1 MRSGGQNKIYL
12 VAFLGSYMQKLI
24 HLVMDYAPGDLACA
38 EVVSALAA
46 QIPADYHWHITSV
59 NSFDT
64 VATGFV
70 VAQLGNQ
77 SEKLRPKD
85 TLIYANCAPRKDRRE
100 ARTNNEGEGFLYGV
114 LNSGVGI
121 MAVNSGYSLS
131 FVREELKELWAIK
144 VDVGGSQFRSRDN
157 FPQLVGKAARGEKD
171 FLIEKLD
178 PMKVI
183 APPPTA
189 AVGYVDSFGNLKTTI
204 REGSPEIAGLQP
216 GQRVRLVINDVEM
229 SATVAAGSFNV
240 QEGDIAFAPGSSG
253 HDRKYWEIFQ
263 RGGSAWHTYRKPR
276 PGSQITIKA

>member
-1 MRSGGQNKIYL
+1 
-12 VAFLGSYMQKLI
+12 MQKLI

-64 VATGFV
+64 VSTGFV
-70 VAQLGNQ
+70 VGQLGNQ
-77 SEKLRPKD
+77 CEARRPKD

-100 ARTNNEGEGFLYGV
+100 ARTNNEGEGFLYGI
-114 LNSGVGI
+114 LNSGVGV

-131 FVREELKELWAIK
+131 FVREELKELWAIQ

-157 FPQLVGKAARGEKD
+157 FPKLVGMAARGEKD
-171 FLIEKLD
+171 FLIERLD

-183 APPPTA
+183 APPPA
-189 AVGYVDSFGNLKTTI
+189 SAVGYVDSFGNLKTTI
-204 REGSPEIAGLQP
+204 RDGDPVLLKLEP
-216 GQRVRLVINDVEM
+216 GQRIRVVINDVEM
-229 SATVAAGSFNV
+229 AATVAAGSFNV
-240 QEGDIAFAPGSSG
+240 HEGDIAFSPGSSG
-253 HDRKYWEIFQ
+253 HDSKFWEIFQ

-276 PGSQITIKA
+276 PGSVITIKA